1 MTLKKEKLMKDFI
14 KNVLAT
20 MVGMFGFFIVM
31 GVIGMMSIIGMIAS
45 GNAAQNVEK
54 NSVFVLNLSG
64 TISEQGSENPLSMF
78 TGDNSLNSGLNDI
91 LSSIKK
97 AKANDD
103 IKGIYIEAGALMTNY
118 ATLQE
123 IRNALADF
131 RKSGKWIVAYGDFYT
146 QGAYYVASVA
156 NKVYINPKGAID
168 WHGIGAQTMFYKDF
182 MAKFGVKW
190 EVVKVGT
197 FKSATETFTEEKM
210 SDANRLQTQTFI
222 DGTWRNVCD
231 AVSKSRGISVDSL
244 NSYADSYLALQA
256 TETLVKA
263 KMVDGM
269 MYGDQVKDA
278 VKKMM
283 KLEKDDDISQLT
295 LNDMLNVKDGK
306 VEGSEI
312 AVYYAEGDIV
322 QDPKA
327 ATMFGNNN
335 YIASRKVCK
344 DLEDLMNDDDV
355 KAVVV
360 RINSGGG
367 DAYASEQ
374 MWHQMSEL
382 RKVKPVVVSMGD
394 YAASGAYYMSAPA
407 SWIVA
412 QPNTLTGSI
421 GIFAVIP
428 DFSGLVTSKL
438 GVRFDEVKTNRNS
451 TFGNLMARPF
461 NAEEKAMLQAS
472 VNRGY
477 SLFRQRVA
485 EGRRL
490 PVESVEKIA
499 QGRVWLAT
507 DALNIKL
514 VDQLGGIDDAV
525 KKAAQLAKLKDY
537 YTSDYP
543 AAASWMDNLLNSMSS
558 SGTYLDEQLRQTLG
572 DFYQPFTMLRSIDK
586 REAIQARIP
595 YAISIK

>member
-1 MTLKKEKLMKDFI
+1 MKDFI
-14 KNVLAT
+14 KSVLAT
-20 MVGMFGFFIVM
+20 MVGIFGFFIVM
-31 GVIGMMSIIGMIAS
+31 GVLTMMSIIGMVAS
-45 GNAAQNVEK
+45 SSAAQNVEE

-64 TISEQGSENPLSMF
+64 TISDQGTDNPLSIF
-78 TGDNSLNSGLNDI
+78 TGDDSQSTGLNNI
-91 LSSIKK
+91 LSAIKK
-97 AKANDD
+97 AKTNDD
-103 IKGIYIEAGALMTNY
+103 IKGIYIEAGALITNY

-131 RKSGKWIVAYGDFYT
+131 RKSGKWIVAYGDYYT

-156 NKVYINPKGAID
+156 NKVYINPKGIVD

-182 MAKFGVKW
+182 MAKFGVKC

-222 DGTWRNVCD
+222 DGTWQNICT
-231 AVSKSRGISVDSL
+231 AVSKSRGISIDSL
-244 NSYADSYLALQA
+244 NSYADSYLALQS
-256 TETLVKA
+256 TEMLMKA

-269 MYGDQVKDA
+269 MYSDKVKDA

-283 KLEKDDDISQLT
+283 KLEKDDDIAQLT
-295 LNDMLNVKDGK
+295 LSDMLNVKDEK
-306 VEGSEI
+306 VEGDKI
-312 AVYYAEGDIV
+312 AIYYASGDIV

-327 ATMFGNNN
+327 ATMFGNND

-461 NAEEKAMLQAS
+461 NAEETAMLQAS

-485 EGRRL
+485 DGRHL
-490 PVESVEKIA
+490 PIESVEKIA

-525 KKAAQLAKLKDY
+525 KKAAELAKLKEY

-543 AAASWMDNLLNSMSS
+543 ATASWIDNLLNSMTS
-558 SGTYLDEQLRQTLG
+558 SGTYLDAQLRQTLG
-572 DFYQPFTMLRSIDK
+572 ELYQPFTVLRSIDK
-586 REAIQARIP
+586 REAIQAHIP

>member
-1 MTLKKEKLMKDFI
+1 MKDFI

-103 IKGIYIEAGALMTNY
+103 IKGIYIEAGALAANY

-156 NKVYINPKGAID
+156 DKVYINPKGIVD

-283 KLEKDDDISQLT
+283 KLEKDDDIAQLT
-295 LNDMLNVKDGK
+295 LNDMLNVKDEK

-374 MWHQMSEL
+374 MWHQMNEL

-428 DFSGLVTSKL
+428 DLSGLVTTKL

-485 EGRRL
+485 DGRRL

-525 KKAAQLAKLKDY
+525 KKAAELAKLKDY

>member
-1 MTLKKEKLMKDFI
+1 MKDFI

-97 AKANDD
+97 AKANDE
-103 IKGIYIEAGALMTNY
+103 IKGIYIEAGALATNY

-156 NKVYINPKGAID
+156 DKVYINPKGIVD

-210 SDANRLQTQTFI
+210 SDANRLQTKTFI

-256 TETLVKA
+256 TETLMKA

-283 KLEKDDDISQLT
+283 KLDKGDDIAQLT
-295 LNDMLNVKDGK
+295 LNDMLNVKGGK

-428 DFSGLVTSKL
+428 DLSGLVTTKL

-543 AAASWMDNLLNSMSS
+543 ATASWMDAMLNSMSS

>member
-1 MTLKKEKLMKDFI
+1 MKDFI

-103 IKGIYIEAGALMTNY
+103 IKGIYIEAGALATNY

-256 TETLVKA
+256 TETLMKA

-283 KLEKDDDISQLT
+283 KLDKDNDIAQLT

-543 AAASWMDNLLNSMSS
+543 AAASWMDAMLNSMSS

>member
-1 MTLKKEKLMKDFI
+1 MKDFI

-64 TISEQGSENPLSMF
+64 TISEQGSENPLSLF

-91 LSSIKK
+91 LSAIKK
-97 AKANDD
+97 AKTNDD

-156 NKVYINPKGAID
+156 DKVYINPKGIVD

-283 KLEKDDDISQLT
+283 KLDKDDNISQLT

-312 AVYYAEGDIV
+312 AIYYAEGDIV

-344 DLEDLMNDDDV
+344 DLENLMNDDDV

-428 DFSGLVTSKL
+428 DLSGLVTTKL

-461 NAEEKAMLQAS
+461 NAEEKAMLQVS

-525 KKAAQLAKLKDY
+525 KKAAQLAKLKEY

-543 AAASWMDNLLNSMSS
+543 AAASWMDAMLNSMSS

>member
-1 MTLKKEKLMKDFI
+1 MKDFI

-103 IKGIYIEAGALMTNY
+103 IKGIYIEAGALAANY

-156 NKVYINPKGAID
+156 NKVYINPKGIVD

-210 SDANRLQTQTFI
+210 SDANRLQTKTFI

-283 KLEKDDDISQLT
+283 KLEKDDDIAQLT
-295 LNDMLNVKDGK
+295 LNDMLNVKDEK
-306 VEGSEI
+306 LEGSEI

-428 DFSGLVTSKL
+428 DLSGLVTTKL

-485 EGRRL
+485 DGRRL

-525 KKAAQLAKLKDY
+525 KKAAELAKLKDY

>member
-1 MTLKKEKLMKDFI
+1 MKDFI

-103 IKGIYIEAGALMTNY
+103 IKGIYIEAGALAANY

-156 NKVYINPKGAID
+156 DKVYINPKGIVD

-190 EVVKVGT
+190 QVVKVGT

-278 VKKMM
+278 VKKIM
-283 KLEKDDDISQLT
+283 KLDKDDDIAQLT

-428 DFSGLVTSKL
+428 DLSGLVTTKL

>member
-1 MTLKKEKLMKDFI
+1 MKDFI

-78 TGDNSLNSGLNDI
+78 TGDNSLNSGLNEI

-103 IKGIYIEAGALMTNY
+103 IKGIYIEAGALAANY

-123 IRNALADF
+123 IRNALDDF

-156 NKVYINPKGAID
+156 DKVYINPKGIVD

-210 SDANRLQTQTFI
+210 SDANRLQTKTFI
-222 DGTWRNVCD
+222 DGTWRNVCN

-283 KLEKDDDISQLT
+283 KLEKDDDIAQLT
-295 LNDMLNVKDGK
+295 LNDMLNVKDEK

-428 DFSGLVTSKL
+428 DLSGLVTSKL

-485 EGRRL
+485 DGRRL

-525 KKAAQLAKLKDY
+525 KKAAELAKLKDY

>member
-1 MTLKKEKLMKDFI
+1 MKDFI

-103 IKGIYIEAGALMTNY
+103 IKGIYIEAGALAANY

-123 IRNALADF
+123 IRNALDDF

-156 NKVYINPKGAID
+156 DKVYINPKGIVD

-210 SDANRLQTQTFI
+210 SDANRLQTKTFI

-283 KLEKDDDISQLT
+283 KLEKDADIAQLT
-295 LNDMLNVKDGK
+295 LNDMLNVKDEK

-335 YIASRKVCK
+335 YIASRNVCK

-428 DFSGLVTSKL
+428 DLSGLVTTKL

-485 EGRRL
+485 DGRRL
-490 PVESVEKIA
+490 PMESVEKIA

-525 KKAAQLAKLKDY
+525 KKAAELAKLKDY

>member
-1 MTLKKEKLMKDFI
+1 MKDFI
-14 KNVLAT
+14 KSVLAT
-20 MVGMFGFFIVM
+20 MVGIFGFFIVM
-31 GVIGMMSIIGMIAS
+31 GVLTMMSIIGMVAS
-45 GNAAQNVEK
+45 SSAAQNVEE

-64 TISEQGSENPLSMF
+64 TISDQGTDNPLSIF
-78 TGDNSLNSGLNDI
+78 TGDDSQSTGLNNI
-91 LSSIKK
+91 LSAIKK
-97 AKANDD
+97 AKTNDD
-103 IKGIYIEAGALMTNY
+103 IKGIYIEAGALITNY

-131 RKSGKWIVAYGDFYT
+131 RKSGKWIVAYGDYYT

-156 NKVYINPKGAID
+156 NKVYINPKGIVD

-182 MAKFGVKW
+182 MAKFGVKC

-222 DGTWRNVCD
+222 DGTWQNICT
-231 AVSKSRGISVDSL
+231 AVSKSRGISIDSL
-244 NSYADSYLALQA
+244 NSYADSYLALQS
-256 TETLVKA
+256 TEMLMKA

-269 MYGDQVKDA
+269 MYSDKVKDA

-283 KLEKDDDISQLT
+283 KLEKDDDIAQLT
-295 LNDMLNVKDGK
+295 LSDMLKVKDEK
-306 VEGSEI
+306 VEGDKI
-312 AVYYAEGDIV
+312 AIYYASGDIV

-327 ATMFGNNN
+327 ATMFGNND

-461 NAEEKAMLQAS
+461 NAEETAMLQAS

-485 EGRRL
+485 DGRHL
-490 PVESVEKIA
+490 PIESVEKIA

-525 KKAAQLAKLKDY
+525 KKAAELAKLKEY

-543 AAASWMDNLLNSMSS
+543 AAASWMDNLLNSMTS
-558 SGTYLDEQLRQTLG
+558 SGTYLDAQLRQTLG
-572 DFYQPFTMLRSIDK
+572 ELYQPFTVLRSIDK

>member
-1 MTLKKEKLMKDFI
+1 MKDFI

-91 LSSIKK
+91 LSAIKK
-97 AKANDD
+97 AKTNDD

-156 NKVYINPKGAID
+156 DKVYINPKGAVD

-210 SDANRLQTQTFI
+210 SDANRLQTKTFI

-283 KLEKDDDISQLT
+283 KLDKDDNISQLT

-451 TFGNLMARPF
+451 TFGNTMARPF
-461 NAEEKAMLQAS
+461 NAEETAMLQAS

-543 AAASWMDNLLNSMSS
+543 AAASWMDAMLNSMSS

>member
-1 MTLKKEKLMKDFI
+1 MKDFI
-14 KNVLAT
+14 KSVLAT
-20 MVGMFGFFIVM
+20 MVGIFGFFIVM
-31 GVIGMMSIIGMIAS
+31 GVLTMMSIIGMVAS
-45 GNAAQNVEK
+45 SSAAQNVEE

-64 TISEQGSENPLSMF
+64 TISDQGTDNPLSLF
-78 TGDNSLNSGLNDI
+78 TGDDSQSTGLNNI
-91 LSSIKK
+91 LSAIKK
-97 AKANDD
+97 AKTNDD
-103 IKGIYIEAGALMTNY
+103 IKGIYIEAGALITNY

-131 RKSGKWIVAYGDFYT
+131 RKSGKWIVAYGDYYT

-156 NKVYINPKGAID
+156 NKVYINPKGIVD

-182 MAKFGVKW
+182 MAKFGVKC

-222 DGTWRNVCD
+222 NGTWQNICT
-231 AVSKSRGISVDSL
+231 AVSKSRGISIDSL
-244 NSYADSYLALQA
+244 NSYADSYLALQS
-256 TETLVKA
+256 TEMLMKA

-269 MYGDQVKDA
+269 MYSDKVKDA

-283 KLEKDDDISQLT
+283 KLEKDDDIAQLT
-295 LNDMLNVKDGK
+295 LNDMLNVKDEK
-306 VEGSEI
+306 VEGEKI
-312 AVYYAEGDIV
+312 AIYYASGDIV

-327 ATMFGNNN
+327 ATMFGNND

-428 DFSGLVTSKL
+428 DFSGLVTTKL
-438 GVRFDEVKTNRNS
+438 GVRFDEVKTNRHS

-461 NAEEKAMLQAS
+461 NAEETAMLQAS

-477 SLFRQRVA
+477 NLFRQRVA
-485 EGRRL
+485 DGRHL
-490 PVESVEKIA
+490 PIESVEKIA

-525 KKAAQLAKLKDY
+525 KKAAELAKLKEY

-543 AAASWMDNLLNSMSS
+543 AAASWMDNLLNSMTS
-558 SGTYLDEQLRQTLG
+558 SGTYLDAQLRQTLG
-572 DFYQPFTMLRSIDK
+572 ELYQPFTVLRSIDK

>member
-1 MTLKKEKLMKDFI
+1 MKDFI

-103 IKGIYIEAGALMTNY
+103 IKGIYIEAGALAANY

-123 IRNALADF
+123 IRNALDDF

-156 NKVYINPKGAID
+156 DKVYINPKGIVD

-210 SDANRLQTQTFI
+210 SDANRLQTKTFI

-283 KLEKDDDISQLT
+283 KLEKDDDIAQLT

-428 DFSGLVTSKL
+428 DLSGLVTSKL

-485 EGRRL
+485 DGRRL

-525 KKAAQLAKLKDY
+525 KKAAELAKLKDY

>member
-1 MTLKKEKLMKDFI
+1 MKDFI

-103 IKGIYIEAGALMTNY
+103 IKGIYIEAGALAANY

-156 NKVYINPKGAID
+156 DKVYINPKGIVD

-210 SDANRLQTQTFI
+210 SDANRLQTKTFI

-283 KLEKDDDISQLT
+283 KLEKDDDIAQLT
-295 LNDMLNVKDGK
+295 LNDMLNVKDEK

-421 GIFAVIP
+421 GIFAVLP
-428 DFSGLVTSKL
+428 DLSGLVTTNL

-485 EGRRL
+485 DGRRL

-525 KKAAQLAKLKDY
+525 KKAAELAKLKDY

>member
-1 MTLKKEKLMKDFI
+1 MKDFI

-97 AKANDD
+97 AKANDE

-156 NKVYINPKGAID
+156 DKVYINPKGIVD

-210 SDANRLQTQTFI
+210 SEANRLQTQTFI

-256 TETLVKA
+256 TETLMKA

-283 KLEKDDDISQLT
+283 KLDKDDNISQLT

-322 QDPKA
+322 QDAKA

-543 AAASWMDNLLNSMSS
+543 AAASWMDAMLNSMSS

>member
-1 MTLKKEKLMKDFI
+1 MKDFI

-103 IKGIYIEAGALMTNY
+103 IKGIYIEAGALATNY

-256 TETLVKA
+256 TETLMKA

-283 KLEKDDDISQLT
+283 KLDKDNDIAQLT

-428 DFSGLVTSKL
+428 DLSGLVTTKL

-477 SLFRQRVA
+477 RLFRQRVA

>member
-1 MTLKKEKLMKDFI
+1 MKDFI

-97 AKANDD
+97 AKANDE

-210 SDANRLQTQTFI
+210 SDANRLQTKTFI

-256 TETLVKA
+256 TETLMKA

-283 KLEKDDDISQLT
+283 KLDKGDDIAQLT
-295 LNDMLNVKDGK
+295 LNDMLNVKGGK

-428 DFSGLVTSKL
+428 DLSGLVTTKL

-543 AAASWMDNLLNSMSS
+543 AVASWMDAMLNSMSS

>member
-1 MTLKKEKLMKDFI
+1 MKDFI
-14 KNVLAT
+14 KSVLAT
-20 MVGMFGFFIVM
+20 MVGIFGFFIVM
-31 GVIGMMSIIGMIAS
+31 GVLTMMSIIGMVAS
-45 GNAAQNVEK
+45 SSAAQNVEE

-64 TISEQGSENPLSMF
+64 TISDQGTDNPLSLF
-78 TGDNSLNSGLNDI
+78 TGDDSQSTGLNNI
-91 LSSIKK
+91 LSAIKK
-97 AKANDD
+97 AKTNDD
-103 IKGIYIEAGALMTNY
+103 IKGIYIEAGALITNY

-131 RKSGKWIVAYGDFYT
+131 RKSGKWIVAYGDYYT

-156 NKVYINPKGAID
+156 NKVYINPKGIID

-182 MAKFGVKW
+182 MAKFGVKC

-222 DGTWRNVCD
+222 DGTWQNICT
-231 AVSKSRGISVDSL
+231 AVSKSRGISIDSL
-244 NSYADSYLALQA
+244 NSYADSYLALQL
-256 TETLVKA
+256 TEMLVKT

-269 MYGDQVKDA
+269 MYSDKVKDA

-283 KLEKDDDISQLT
+283 KLEKDDDIAQLT
-295 LNDMLNVKDGK
+295 LSDMLNVKDEK
-306 VEGSEI
+306 VEGDKI
-312 AVYYAEGDIV
+312 AIYYASGDIV

-327 ATMFGNNN
+327 ATMFGNND

-428 DFSGLVTSKL
+428 DFSGLVTTKL
-438 GVRFDEVKTNRNS
+438 GVRFDEVKTNRHS

-461 NAEEKAMLQAS
+461 NAEETAMLQAS

-485 EGRRL
+485 DGRHL
-490 PVESVEKIA
+490 TIESVEKIA

-525 KKAAQLAKLKDY
+525 KKAAQLAKLKEY

-543 AAASWMDNLLNSMSS
+543 ATASWIDNLLNSMSS
-558 SGTYLDEQLRQTLG
+558 SGTYLDAQLRQTLG
-572 DFYQPFTMLRSIDK
+572 ELYQPFTVLRSIDK

>member
-1 MTLKKEKLMKDFI
+1 MKDFI

-97 AKANDD
+97 AKANDE
-103 IKGIYIEAGALMTNY
+103 IKGIYIEAGALAANY

-156 NKVYINPKGAID
+156 DKVYINPKGIVD

-428 DFSGLVTSKL
+428 DLSGLVTTKL

-543 AAASWMDNLLNSMSS
+543 AAASWMDAMLNSMSS

-586 REAIQARIP
+586 REAIQTRIP

>member
-1 MTLKKEKLMKDFI
+1 MKDFI
-14 KNVLAT
+14 KSVLAT
-20 MVGMFGFFIVM
+20 MVGIFGFFIVM
-31 GVIGMMSIIGMIAS
+31 GVLTMMSIIGMVAS
-45 GNAAQNVEK
+45 SSAAQNVEE

-64 TISEQGSENPLSMF
+64 TISDQGTDNPLSLF
-78 TGDNSLNSGLNDI
+78 TGDDSQSTGLNNI
-91 LSSIKK
+91 LSAIKK
-97 AKANDD
+97 AKTNDD
-103 IKGIYIEAGALMTNY
+103 IKGIYIEAGALITNY

-131 RKSGKWIVAYGDFYT
+131 RKSGKWIVAYGDYYT

-156 NKVYINPKGAID
+156 NKVYINPKGIVD

-182 MAKFGVKW
+182 MAKFGVKC

-222 DGTWRNVCD
+222 NGTWQNICT
-231 AVSKSRGISVDSL
+231 AVSKSRGISIDSL
-244 NSYADSYLALQA
+244 NSYADSYLALQS
-256 TETLVKA
+256 TEMLMKA

-269 MYGDQVKDA
+269 MYSDKVKDA

-283 KLEKDDDISQLT
+283 KLEKDDDIAQLT
-295 LNDMLNVKDGK
+295 LNDMLNVKDEK
-306 VEGSEI
+306 VEGDKI
-312 AVYYAEGDIV
+312 AIYYASGDIV

-428 DFSGLVTSKL
+428 DFSGLVTTKL
-438 GVRFDEVKTNRNS
+438 GVRFDEVKTNRHS

-461 NAEEKAMLQAS
+461 NAEETAMLQAS

-485 EGRRL
+485 DGRHL
-490 PVESVEKIA
+490 TIESVEKIA

-525 KKAAQLAKLKDY
+525 KKAAELAKLKEY

-543 AAASWMDNLLNSMSS
+543 ATASWIDNLLNSMSS
-558 SGTYLDEQLRQTLG
+558 SGTYLDAQLRQTLG
-572 DFYQPFTMLRSIDK
+572 ELYQPFTVLRSINK

>member
-1 MTLKKEKLMKDFI
+1 MKDFI

-97 AKANDD
+97 AKANDE
-103 IKGIYIEAGALMTNY
+103 IKGIYIEAGALATNY

-156 NKVYINPKGAID
+156 DKVYINPKGAID

-283 KLEKDDDISQLT
+283 KLEKGDDIAQLT
-295 LNDMLNVKDGK
+295 LNDMLNVKGGK

-428 DFSGLVTSKL
+428 DLSGLVTTKL

-485 EGRRL
+485 DGRRL

-525 KKAAQLAKLKDY
+525 KKAAELAKLKDY

-543 AAASWMDNLLNSMSS
+543 AAASWMDAMLNSMSS

>member
-1 MTLKKEKLMKDFI
+1 MKDFI
-14 KNVLAT
+14 KSVLAT
-20 MVGMFGFFIVM
+20 MVGIFGFFIVM
-31 GVIGMMSIIGMIAS
+31 GVLTMMSIIGMVAS
-45 GNAAQNVEK
+45 SSAAQNVEE

-64 TISEQGSENPLSMF
+64 AISDQGTDNPLSLF
-78 TGDNSLNSGLNDI
+78 TGDDSQSTGLNNI
-91 LSSIKK
+91 LSAIKK
-97 AKANDD
+97 AKTNDD
-103 IKGIYIEAGALMTNY
+103 IKGIYIEAGALITNY

-131 RKSGKWIVAYGDFYT
+131 RKSGKWIVAYGDYYT

-156 NKVYINPKGAID
+156 NKVYINPKGIVD
-168 WHGIGAQTMFYKDF
+168 WHGIGVQTMFYKDF
-182 MAKFGVKW
+182 MAKFGVKC

-222 DGTWRNVCD
+222 NGTWQNICT
-231 AVSKSRGISVDSL
+231 AVSKSRGISIDSL
-244 NSYADSYLALQA
+244 NSYADSYLALQS
-256 TETLVKA
+256 TEMLMKA

-269 MYGDQVKDA
+269 MYSDKVKDA

-283 KLEKDDDISQLT
+283 KLEKDDDIAQLT
-295 LNDMLNVKDGK
+295 LSDMLNVKDEK
-306 VEGSEI
+306 VDGDKI
-312 AVYYAEGDIV
+312 AIYYASGDIV
-322 QDPKA
+322 QGPKA
-327 ATMFGNNN
+327 ATMFGNND

-428 DFSGLVTSKL
+428 DFSGLVTTKL
-438 GVRFDEVKTNRNS
+438 GVRFDEVKTNRHS

-461 NAEEKAMLQAS
+461 NAEETAMLQAS

-485 EGRRL
+485 DGRHL
-490 PVESVEKIA
+490 PIESVEKIA

-525 KKAAQLAKLKDY
+525 KKAAELAKLKEY

-543 AAASWMDNLLNSMSS
+543 AAASWIDNLLNSMSS
-558 SGTYLDEQLRQTLG
+558 SGTYLDAQLRQTLG
-572 DFYQPFTMLRSIDK
+572 ELYQPFTVLRSINK

>member
-1 MTLKKEKLMKDFI
+1 MKDFI

-156 NKVYINPKGAID
+156 DKVYINPKGIVD

-182 MAKFGVKW
+182 MAKFGVKY

-283 KLEKDDDISQLT
+283 KLEKDDDIAQLT

-428 DFSGLVTSKL
+428 DLSGLVTSKL

-461 NAEEKAMLQAS
+461 NAEEKAMLQVS

-543 AAASWMDNLLNSMSS
+543 AAASWMDAMLNSMSS

>member
-1 MTLKKEKLMKDFI
+1 MKDFI

-103 IKGIYIEAGALMTNY
+103 IKGIYIEAGALAANY

-123 IRNALADF
+123 IRNALDDF

-156 NKVYINPKGAID
+156 DKVYINPKGIVD

-210 SDANRLQTQTFI
+210 SDANRLQTKTFI

-263 KMVDGM
+263 KMVDGL

-283 KLEKDDDISQLT
+283 KLEKDDDIAQLT
-295 LNDMLNVKDGK
+295 LNDMLNVKDEK

-428 DFSGLVTSKL
+428 DLSGLVTTKL

-485 EGRRL
+485 DGRRL

-525 KKAAQLAKLKDY
+525 KKAAELAKLKDY

>member
-1 MTLKKEKLMKDFI
+1 MKDFI

-103 IKGIYIEAGALMTNY
+103 IKGIYIEAGALAANY

-156 NKVYINPKGAID
+156 DKVYINPKGIVD

-283 KLEKDDDISQLT
+283 KLEKDDDISQFT
-295 LNDMLNVKDGK
+295 LNDMLNVKGGK

-428 DFSGLVTSKL
+428 DLSGLVTTKL

>member
-1 MTLKKEKLMKDFI
+1 MKDFI

-283 KLEKDDDISQLT
+283 KLENGDDIAQLT

-428 DFSGLVTSKL
+428 DLSGLVTTKL

-543 AAASWMDNLLNSMSS
+543 AAASWMDAMLNSMSS

>member
-1 MTLKKEKLMKDFI
+1 MKDFI
-14 KNVLAT
+14 KSVLAT
-20 MVGMFGFFIVM
+20 MVGIFGFFIVM
-31 GVIGMMSIIGMIAS
+31 GVLTMMSIIGMVAS
-45 GNAAQNVEK
+45 SSAAQNVEE

-64 TISEQGSENPLSMF
+64 TISDQGTDNPLSLF
-78 TGDNSLNSGLNDI
+78 TGDDSQSTGLNNI
-91 LSSIKK
+91 LSAIKK
-97 AKANDD
+97 AKTNDD
-103 IKGIYIEAGALMTNY
+103 IKGIYIEAGALITNY

-131 RKSGKWIVAYGDFYT
+131 RKSGKWIVAYGDYYT

-156 NKVYINPKGAID
+156 NKVYINPKGIVD

-182 MAKFGVKW
+182 MAKFGVKC

-222 DGTWRNVCD
+222 NGTWQNICT
-231 AVSKSRGISVDSL
+231 AVSKSRGISIDSL
-244 NSYADSYLALQA
+244 NSYADSYLALQS
-256 TETLVKA
+256 TEMLMKA

-269 MYGDQVKDA
+269 MYSDKVKDA

-283 KLEKDDDISQLT
+283 KLEKDDIAQLT
-295 LNDMLNVKDGK
+295 LNDMLNVKDEK
-306 VEGSEI
+306 VEGDKI
-312 AVYYAEGDIV
+312 AIYYASGDIV

-327 ATMFGNNN
+327 ATMFGNND

-428 DFSGLVTSKL
+428 DFSGLVTTKL
-438 GVRFDEVKTNRNS
+438 GVRFDEVKTNRHS

-461 NAEEKAMLQAS
+461 NAEETAMLQAS

-485 EGRRL
+485 DGRHL
-490 PVESVEKIA
+490 PIESVEKIA

-543 AAASWMDNLLNSMSS
+543 AAASWIDNLLNSMTS
-558 SGTYLDEQLRQTLG
+558 SGTYLDAQLRQTLG
-572 DFYQPFTMLRSIDK
+572 ELYQPFTVLRSIDK

>member
-1 MTLKKEKLMKDFI
+1 MKDFI

-103 IKGIYIEAGALMTNY
+103 IKGIYIEAGALAANY

-156 NKVYINPKGAID
+156 NKVYINPKGIVD

-283 KLEKDDDISQLT
+283 KLDKGDDIAQLT

-428 DFSGLVTSKL
+428 DLSGLVTTKL

-543 AAASWMDNLLNSMSS
+543 AAASWMDAMLNSMSS

>member
-1 MTLKKEKLMKDFI
+1 MKDFI
-14 KNVLAT
+14 KSVLAT
-20 MVGMFGFFIVM
+20 MVGIFGFFIVM
-31 GVIGMMSIIGMIAS
+31 GVLTMMSIIGMVAS
-45 GNAAQNVEK
+45 SSAAQNVEE

-64 TISEQGSENPLSMF
+64 TISDQGTDNPLSLF
-78 TGDNSLNSGLNDI
+78 TGDDSQSTGLNNI
-91 LSSIKK
+91 LSAIKK
-97 AKANDD
+97 AKTNDD
-103 IKGIYIEAGALMTNY
+103 IKGIYIEAGALITNY

-131 RKSGKWIVAYGDFYT
+131 RKSGKWIVAYGDYYT

-156 NKVYINPKGAID
+156 NKVYINPKGIVD

-182 MAKFGVKW
+182 MAKFGVKC

-222 DGTWRNVCD
+222 NGTWQNICT
-231 AVSKSRGISVDSL
+231 AVSKSRGISIDSL
-244 NSYADSYLALQA
+244 NSYADSYLALQS
-256 TETLVKA
+256 TEMLMKA

-269 MYGDQVKDA
+269 MYSDKVKDA

-283 KLEKDDDISQLT
+283 KLEKDDDIAQLT
-295 LNDMLNVKDGK
+295 LNDMLNVKDEK
-306 VEGSEI
+306 VEGDKI
-312 AVYYAEGDIV
+312 AIYYAEGDIV

-327 ATMFGNNN
+327 ATMFGNND

-428 DFSGLVTSKL
+428 DFSGLVTTKL
-438 GVRFDEVKTNRNS
+438 GVRFDEVKTNRHS

-461 NAEEKAMLQAS
+461 NAEETAMLQAS

-485 EGRRL
+485 DGRHL
-490 PVESVEKIA
+490 TIESVEKIA

-525 KKAAQLAKLKDY
+525 KKAAELAKLKEY

-543 AAASWMDNLLNSMSS
+543 ATASWIDNLLNSMSS
-558 SGTYLDEQLRQTLG
+558 SGTYLDAQLRQTLG
-572 DFYQPFTMLRSIDK
+572 ELYQPFTVLRSIDK

>member
-1 MTLKKEKLMKDFI
+1 MKDFI

-103 IKGIYIEAGALMTNY
+103 IKGIYIEAGALAANY

-123 IRNALADF
+123 IRNALDDF

-156 NKVYINPKGAID
+156 DKVYINPKGIVD

-210 SDANRLQTQTFI
+210 SDANRLQTKTFI

-283 KLEKDDDISQLT
+283 KLEKDDDIAQLT
-295 LNDMLNVKDGK
+295 LNDMLNVKDEK

-428 DFSGLVTSKL
+428 DLSGLVTSKL

-485 EGRRL
+485 DGRRL

-525 KKAAQLAKLKDY
+525 KKAAELAKLKDY

-543 AAASWMDNLLNSMSS
+543 AAASWMDAMLNSMSS

>member
-1 MTLKKEKLMKDFI
+1 MKDFI

-91 LSSIKK
+91 LASIKK

-103 IKGIYIEAGALMTNY
+103 IKGIYIEAGALAANY

-156 NKVYINPKGAID
+156 DKVYINPKGIVD

-210 SDANRLQTQTFI
+210 SDANRLQTKTFI

-283 KLEKDDDISQLT
+283 KLEKDDDIAQLT
-295 LNDMLNVKDGK
+295 LNDMLNVKDEK

-428 DFSGLVTSKL
+428 DLSGLVTTKL

-485 EGRRL
+485 DGRRL

-525 KKAAQLAKLKDY
+525 KKAAELAKLKDY

>member
-1 MTLKKEKLMKDFI
+1 MKDFI

-103 IKGIYIEAGALMTNY
+103 IKGIYIEAGALATNY

-156 NKVYINPKGAID
+156 DKVYINPKGIVD

-222 DGTWRNVCD
+222 DGTWRNVCA
-231 AVSKSRGISVDSL
+231 AVSKSRGISIDSL

-428 DFSGLVTSKL
+428 DLSGLVTTKL
-438 GVRFDEVKTNRNS
+438 GVRFDEGKTNRNS

-525 KKAAQLAKLKDY
+525 KKAAELAKLKDY

-543 AAASWMDNLLNSMSS
+543 AAASWMDAMLNSMSS

>member
-1 MTLKKEKLMKDFI
+1 MKDFI

-54 NSVFVLNLSG
+54 NSVFVLNFSG

-91 LSSIKK
+91 LSAIKK

-123 IRNALADF
+123 IRNALDDF

-156 NKVYINPKGAID
+156 DKVYINPKGVVD

-190 EVVKVGT
+190 QVVKVGT

-222 DGTWRNVCD
+222 DGTWRNICA
-231 AVSKSRGISVDSL
+231 AVSKSRGISIDSL
-244 NSYADSYLALQA
+244 NSYADSYLALQS

-278 VKKMM
+278 VKKIM
-283 KLEKDDDISQLT
+283 KLDKDDDIQQLT
-295 LNDMLNVKDGK
+295 LSNMLNVKGGK
-306 VEGSEI
+306 EEGSEI
-312 AVYYAEGDIV
+312 AVYYASGDIV

-344 DLEDLMNDDDV
+344 DLEDLMNDDNV

-428 DFSGLVTSKL
+428 DLSGLVTTKL

-525 KKAAQLAKLKDY
+525 KKAAELAKLKDY

>member
-1 MTLKKEKLMKDFI
+1 MKDFI

-103 IKGIYIEAGALMTNY
+103 IKGIYIEAGALAANY

-156 NKVYINPKGAID
+156 DKVYINPKGIVD

-256 TETLVKA
+256 TETLMKA

-283 KLEKDDDISQLT
+283 KLDKGDDIAQLT

-428 DFSGLVTSKL
+428 DLSGLVTTKL

-461 NAEEKAMLQAS
+461 NAEETAMLQAS

-485 EGRRL
+485 DGRLL
-490 PVESVEKIA
+490 PIESVEKIA

-514 VDQLGGIDDAV
+514 IDQLGGIDDAV
-525 KKAAQLAKLKDY
+525 KKAAELAKLKDY

-543 AAASWMDNLLNSMSS
+543 AAASWMDAMLNSMSS

>member
-1 MTLKKEKLMKDFI
+1 MKDFI

-97 AKANDD
+97 AKTNDD
-103 IKGIYIEAGALMTNY
+103 IKGIYIEAGALAANY

-156 NKVYINPKGAID
+156 DKVYINPKGAID

-210 SDANRLQTQTFI
+210 SDANRLQTKTFI

-283 KLEKDDDISQLT
+283 KLEKDDNIAQLT

-344 DLEDLMNDDDV
+344 DLEDLINDDDV

-428 DFSGLVTSKL
+428 DLSGLVTTKL

-485 EGRRL
+485 DGRRL

-543 AAASWMDNLLNSMSS
+543 AAASWMDAMLNSMSS

>member
-1 MTLKKEKLMKDFI
+1 MKDFI

-97 AKANDD
+97 AKANDE

-156 NKVYINPKGAID
+156 DKVYINPKGAID

-283 KLEKDDDISQLT
+283 KLEKDDDIAQLT
-295 LNDMLNVKDGK
+295 LNDMLNVKGGK

-344 DLEDLMNDDDV
+344 DLEDLMNDDNV

-428 DFSGLVTSKL
+428 DLSGLVTTKL

-525 KKAAQLAKLKDY
+525 KKAAQLAKMKDY

>member
-1 MTLKKEKLMKDFI
+1 MKDFI

-97 AKANDD
+97 AKANDE
-103 IKGIYIEAGALMTNY
+103 IKGIYIEAGALATNY

-156 NKVYINPKGAID
+156 NKVYINPKGIVD

-210 SDANRLQTQTFI
+210 SDANRLQTKTFI

-256 TETLVKA
+256 TETLMKA

-295 LNDMLNVKDGK
+295 LNDMLNVKGGK

-428 DFSGLVTSKL
+428 DLSGLVTTKL

-485 EGRRL
+485 DGRRL

-543 AAASWMDNLLNSMSS
+543 AAASWMDAMLNSMSS

>member
-1 MTLKKEKLMKDFI
+1 MKDFI

-210 SDANRLQTQTFI
+210 SDANRLQTKTFI

-428 DFSGLVTSKL
+428 DLSGLVTTKL

-499 QGRVWLAT
+499 QGRVWIAT

-525 KKAAQLAKLKDY
+525 KKAAELAKLKDY

-543 AAASWMDNLLNSMSS
+543 AAASWMDAMLNSMSS

>member
-1 MTLKKEKLMKDFI
+1 MKDFI

-231 AVSKSRGISVDSL
+231 AVSKSRGISIDSL

-283 KLEKDDDISQLT
+283 KLEKDDDIAQLT
-295 LNDMLNVKDGK
+295 LNDMLNVKGGK

-428 DFSGLVTSKL
+428 DLSGLVTTKL

-525 KKAAQLAKLKDY
+525 KKAAELAKLKDY

-543 AAASWMDNLLNSMSS
+543 AAASWMDAMLNSMSS

-586 REAIQARIP
+586 RESIQARIP

>member
-1 MTLKKEKLMKDFI
+1 MKDFI

-64 TISEQGSENPLSMF
+64 TISERGSENPLSMF

-91 LSSIKK
+91 LSAIKK

-156 NKVYINPKGAID
+156 DKVYINPKGVVD

-222 DGTWRNVCD
+222 DGTWRNVCA

-256 TETLVKA
+256 TETLMKA

-283 KLEKDDDISQLT
+283 KLDKDDDIQQLT

-428 DFSGLVTSKL
+428 DLSGLVTTKL

-477 SLFRQRVA
+477 SLFRQRVS

-525 KKAAQLAKLKDY
+525 KKAAELAKLKDY

-543 AAASWMDNLLNSMSS
+543 AAASWMDAMLNSMSS